1 MKINLSLQNYHHL
14 KSSRR
19 NSVVA
24 PSEKTKTVLIVELS
38 TSHTEIIEPF
48 VRALKKCRIDIAIP
62 EEGYNKMPRMKLF
75 RHVHLINEKIGY
87 KQVSALINQGHY
99 DLVIYNSAQG
109 KNVRNLVLKTFFN
122 KSPVVGFHHN
132 PINLVKSFTQ
142 KIINLKVKKYL
153 VLADF
158 NKDYVV
164 HHGFAAEKVEAF
176 YPVTTAM
183 PVDFANNKLIAIPG
197 VLEQD
202 RRDYFGLID
211 IIKKNPKSFKGYQFA
226 LLGNSQTH
234 DGPKIRTVVRES
246 GLEAYFK
253 FYDGYVPDEQLEEE
267 LQQSKFV
274 MPLMHPNN
282 RYFDVYLK
290 TKISGAYNLAYA
302 YQLPL
307 LMHDSFKVVSEFS
320 TNCVFYDFENLTKK
334 LKARI
339 ELNRKF
345 YAKFSSEV
353 QSHNLMRFLFE

>member
-1 MKINLSLQNYHHL
+1 MST
-14 KSSRR
+14 SASGR
-19 NSVVA
+19 
-24 PSEKTKTVLIVELS
+24 TKTVLLVELS

-48 VRALKKCRIDIAIP
+48 VRALKHCRVDIAIP
-62 EEGYNKMPRMKLF
+62 EAGYQKMPPMKIF

-87 KQVSALINQGHY
+87 KQAGEIIKHGNY
-99 DLVIYNSAQG
+99 DLVVYNSAQG

-132 PINLVKSFTQ
+132 PMSLVKSFTQ
-142 KIINLKVKKYL
+142 KFINIKVKKYL

-164 HHGFAAEKVEAF
+164 HHGFAPDKVEAF
-176 YPVTTAM
+176 YPIITAM

-211 IIKKNPKSFKGYQFA
+211 IVKKHTKAFKGYQFS

-234 DGPKIRTVVRES
+234 DGPKIRSAVVEA
-246 GLEAYFK
+246 GLDSYFR
-253 FYDGYVPDEQLEEE
+253 FYDGYVPDELLEED
-267 LQQSKFV
+267 LQQAKFV
-274 MPLMHPNN
+274 MPLMHPSN

-302 YQLPL
+302 YQIPL
-307 LMHDSFKVVSEFS
+307 LMHESFQSVNEFS
-320 TNCVFYDFENLTKK
+320 ANCVFYNFENLAKK
-334 LKARI
+334 ISAKVDLD
-339 ELNRKF
+339 RKF
-345 YAKFSSEV
+345 YTKFAPEV
-353 QSHNLMRFLFE
+353 QSHNLMRFLDIK

>member
-1 MKINLSLQNYHHL
+1 MTSHREDQMAVPT
-14 KSSRR
+14 KS
-19 NSVVA
+19 
-24 PSEKTKTVLIVELS
+24 KKVLLVELS

-48 VRALKKCRIDIAIP
+48 VRALKNCRIDIVIP
-62 EEGYNKMPRMKLF
+62 EAGYNKMPHLKLF

-87 KQVSALINQGHY
+87 KQAAEIINHGEY
-99 DLVIYNSAQG
+99 DLVVYNSAQG
-109 KNVRNLVLKTFFN
+109 KNIRNLVLKTFFN

-132 PINLVKSFTQ
+132 PISLVKSFTQ

-164 HHGFAAEKVEAF
+164 HHGFAADKVEAF
-176 YPVTTAM
+176 YPVTTAI

-202 RRDYFGLID
+202 RRDYFGLIQ
-211 IIKKNPKSFKGYQFA
+211 IIKKNPKAFKGFQFS

-234 DGPKIRTVVRES
+234 DGPKIRELIKEANLES
-246 GLEAYFK
+246 YFRL
-253 FYDGYVPDEQLEEE
+253 YEGYVPDEQLEED
-267 LQQSKFV
+267 LQQAKFV

-307 LMHDSFKVVSEFS
+307 LMHESFKDIKEFS
-320 TNCVFYDFENLTKK
+320 KNSVFYDFDNISKK
-334 LKARI
+334 IKAPVD
-339 ELNRKF
+339 LDRKF
-345 YAKFSSEV
+345 YTKFSPDV
-353 QSHNLMRFLFE
+353 QSHNLMRFLF